1 MRGRSERRRGPAAA
15 RGLVATRRTTEE
27 NRERTFPGKKKIWLK
42 LECEQ
47 PSRPIVFVFSKS
59 QLGLASE
66 GGRPI
71 SVCQLVRLD

>member
-27 NRERTFPGKKKIWLK
+27 NKERSFPPQKIWLK

-47 PSRPIVFVFSKS
+47 TNRPAFYLIKTVGFSFRKR
-59 QLGLASE
+59 QH
-66 GGRPI
+66 I
-71 SVCQLVRLD
+71 HVWQLVCLD